1 MRELK
6 TENVRARFTKE
17 EKELLDRV
25 AKLRNLSKTDTIIT
39 LLKEAENGLSIKRAT
54 KGSSSRD

>member
-39 LLKEAENGLSIKRAT
+39 LLKEAENGLSIERAT

>member
-25 AKLRNLSKTDTIIT
+25 AKLRNLSKTDTIIK
-39 LLKEAENGLSIKRAT
+39 LLQEAENGLSIERAT